1 MSHPHTPAPSCS
13 VLSGAGS
20 AADAARAVWV
30 PPAPA
35 ANASAALRAGYSDPA
50 RVAAV
55 PAGPLFDAVSVGMDL
70 GLDALDLLLRAGAP
84 LGPVAADG
92 RAQVRRVGFLLAPG
106 TLARLRGFAWW
117 CRSHGLRTAS
127 HGDVVAL
134 PPLVGG
140 GAARLLWLVPP
151 PAGGAGAVTDPA
163 LLLGA
168 LRRALGRGPAG
179 GADGLS
185 SVSAL
190 KYSFG

>member
-1 MSHPHTPAPSCS
+1 MPQPQPHTPFCS
-13 VLSGAGS
+13 LEPGG
-20 AADAARAVWV
+20 DAARAAWV
-30 PPAPA
+30 PVAPVASA
-35 ANASAALRAGYSDPA
+35 AAALRAGYPDPA

-70 GLDALDLLLRAGAP
+70 GLEALDLLLRSGAP

-106 TLARLRGFAWW
+106 TLARLRGFSWW
-117 CRSHGLRTAS
+117 CRAHGLRTAS

-134 PPLVGG
+134 PPLVGDG
-140 GAARLLWLVPP
+140 LTRLLWLVPP
-151 PAGGAGAVTDPA
+151 PDGAAGAATDPA

-168 LRRALGRGPAG
+168 LRRALSRCGGG
-179 GADGLS
+179 GAAGLS

>member
-1 MSHPHTPAPSCS
+1 MSHPHTPSRPLESGGDTARGAWLPVAP
-13 VLSGAGS
+13 VAS
-20 AADAARAVWV
+20 AA
-30 PPAPA
+30 
-35 ANASAALRAGYSDPA
+35 AALRAGYPDPA

-70 GLDALDLLLRAGAP
+70 GLEALDLLLRSGAP

-106 TLARLRGFAWW
+106 TLARLSGFAWW
-117 CRSHGLRTAS
+117 CRAHGLRTAS

-134 PPLVGG
+134 PPLVGDG
-140 GAARLLWLVPP
+140 LARLLWLVPP
-151 PAGGAGAVTDPA
+151 PEGGTGAVTDPA

-168 LRRALGRGPAG
+168 LRRALGRCGG
-179 GADGLS
+179 GAAGLS